1 MTCEARLVL
10 LFFLCLDEVEPLCL
24 SVVLKGFLVA
34 RVEA

>member
-1 MTCEARLVL
+1 MTREARLVL
-10 LFFLCLDEVEPLCL
+10 LFCLCLDEVELHCL